1 DPLVVHTGH
10 PRTPGRH
17 TIRRL
22 RAAPSARGRGPAG
35 GSVVPSRS
43 SRPRPR
49 GDPAYPGRTPGNAH
63 APDSERRGP
72 SRSPR
77 GRSSRPA
84 SRSRTERRSRPRP
97 APGRRPAPTTIRRP
111 RPSTRLFADRTIG
124 DSRRAIITGT
134 PHARPA
140 GGTRSVVGSQGVG
153 FRLHLEHEPV
163 DATDPHPRAGR
174 DRLAEAPPPPERTL
188 DEHRPV
194 GSHLAPS
201 FADQSDQPPL
211 R

>member
-1 DPLVVHTGH
+1 MIPPP
-10 PRTPGRH
+10 PRSTLFPYTTLFR
-17 TIRRL
+17 
-22 RAAPSARGRGPAG
+22 SRGPW
-35 GSVVPSRS
+35 
-43 SRPRPR
+43 
-49 GDPAYPGRTPGNAH
+49 
-63 APDSERRGP
+63 
-72 SRSPR
+72 RSPL

-111 RPSTRLFADRTIG
+111 RPSTRLFADGTVG

-134 PHARPA
+134 SHARRA
-140 GGTRSVVGSQGVG
+140 GGTRSVVGSHGLG

-163 DATDPHPRAGR
+163 DAADPHPGAGG
-174 DRLAEAPPPPERTL
+174 DRLAEAPPPPESTL

-194 GSHLAPS
+194 RSHLAPG

-211 R
+211 RGDDPVARGDRDGETEPEEEEGRDRCPGDQPG